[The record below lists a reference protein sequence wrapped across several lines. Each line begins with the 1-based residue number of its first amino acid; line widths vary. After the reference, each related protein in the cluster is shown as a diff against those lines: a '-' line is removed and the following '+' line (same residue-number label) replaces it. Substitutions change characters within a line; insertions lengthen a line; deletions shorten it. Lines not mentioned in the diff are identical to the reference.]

1 MLEFFLSY
9 LLIYTYLVI
18 FLVTLTTSIIFPL
31 PATAI
36 IIASGAFVA
45 QGYLN
50 INYVLISSFL
60 GCTIGDITG
69 YFISYFY
76 GRDILLN
83 IGFGKIIN
91 SKKFAWLENYFQN
104 NSTKSIFFSRFLIT
118 GLCSSV
124 NILSGLTK
132 ISYKKF
138 LSLDIIGEIIYVTLF
153 SYLGFI
159 LGNQWQNIALALEDI
174 LTILVIVVIFTIIL
188 KFKFGHKKY
197 N

>member
-36 IIASGAFVA
+36 IIASWAFVA
-45 QGYLN
+45 QWYLN

-60 GCTIGDITG
+60 WCTIGDITW

-76 GRDILLN
+76 WRDILLN

-118 GLCSSV
+118 WLCSSV
-124 NILSGLTK
+124 NILSWLTK

-138 LSLDIIGEIIYVTLF
+138 LSLDIIWEIIYVTLF
-153 SYLGFI
+153 SYLWFI
-159 LGNQWQNIALALEDI
+159 LWNQWQNIALALEDI

-188 KFKFGHKKY
+188 KFKFWHKKY